1 MRIKLSYVPAPR
13 GAQMGRRNVV
23 PVTCLK
29 TSPKLHLEKLRWVS
43 GDYDQGGCYWGRTW
57 VNDTSVKTTW
67 GTFKASFD
75 VYHASNAELGIEIF
89 VRAIS
94 RKEAKKEV
102 RSFLRKARFYN

>member
-1 MRIKLSYVPAPR
+1 MKIKLSYVPAPR

-43 GDYDQGGCYWGRTW
+43 GDYDQGGVYWG
-57 VNDTSVKTTW
+57 KTY
-67 GTFKASFD
+67 GMYQNSLD